1 MRRPAPLHPVLPVLL
16 VPLLALVVSC
26 GLRSGVETGSGART
40 ATTTA
45 AGLTPPTSATAK
57 TPSTFPPTTK
67 AAGAPAGVTT
77 SKPAGTPTT
86 KPAAATTKVP
96 TPAPT
101 TTKVVDKKAALCAAA
116 KIYAVD
122 DLPGLGQRIIADP
135 DSILKAYDD
144 MVANA
149 TPELA
154 ENIKALGP
162 FTRVVLGAV
171 KSGNVKTPEQ
181 LTNYLANA
189 PTEDL
194 EGWVLAQQ
202 TVAPALQALCG
213 TAPPAT
219 EAPPA

>member
-1 MRRPAPLHPVLPVLL
+1 MRRPVLLLL
-16 VPLLALVVSC
+16 VPVVALAASC
-26 GLRSGVETGSGART
+26 GLRSGVESGAGSRS

-45 AGLTPPTSATAK
+45 AGLTPPTSAPAK
-57 TPSTFPPTTK
+57 TASTFPPSTK
-67 AAGAPAGVTT
+67 AAGANAGVTT
-77 SKPAGTPTT
+77 SKPALPPTT

-101 TTKVVDKKAALCAAA
+101 TTKAVDKKAALCAAA

-122 DLPGLGQRIIADP
+122 DLPGLGQRILADP
-135 DSILKAYDD
+135 DGILKAYED

-154 ENIKALGP
+154 ESIKALGP
-162 FTRVVLGAV
+162 FTNVVLGAV
-171 KSGNVKTPEQ
+171 KSGDIKTSEQ

-189 PTEDL
+189 PTKDL

-213 TAPPAT
+213 TAPPTTA
-219 EAPPA
+219 APPA